1 MQIRLKTLSI
11 VAAIVLLI
19 AFAVRAVVP
28 QNFLIPG
35 GWPLGSHWY
44 HADWV
49 AFWVLLIIGIT
60 AAMIVMIGA
69 VLRSLNAKER

>member
-44 HADWV
+44 HANWV
-49 AFWVLLIIGIT
+49 AFWVFLVIGI
-60 AAMIVMIGA
+60 AAAVIVMLRV
-69 VLRSLNAKER
+69 VLHSLKAKER

>member
-11 VAAIVLLI
+11 VAAVVLLI
-19 AFAVRAVVP
+19 AFATRAVVS

-44 HADWV
+44 HANWV
-49 AFWVLLIIGIT
+49 AFWVFLVIGIT
-60 AAMIVMIGA
+60 TAMIAMIGV
-69 VLRSLNAKER
+69 VLRSLKAKER

>member
-19 AFAVRAVVP
+19 AFAFRAVVP

-44 HADWV
+44 HGNWV
-49 AFWVLLIIGIT
+49 AFWVFLIIGIIE
-60 AAMIVMIGA
+60 AMIVVIG
-69 VLRSLNAKER
+69 VVSRSLKAKDR